1 MKTLRSII
9 FTSLTALLFS
19 SCGSKETPIDEKLTN
34 DSLTESIQDTTPV
47 TVDDLSKFKFDFAL
61 ANIPSPAGSIE
72 ELSKWGVSYNNE
84 LLNSTKNS
92 KNYTTEFL
100 KAVNLGIYNIDMS
113 YAIVNERG
121 EDVLKYMKTVLV
133 SSDAL
138 GLKGAIDQMIGKRAE
153 KNINNKDTL
162 LRILDDILIK
172 SDSYLRTNERLY
184 TASTVFAGAWLES
197 LYLTCK
203 IADGSTDAAVKTKA
217 YKHLW
222 EQRFHLGNLN
232 NVLDDHKDKKEV
244 TEFNTELKEIH
255 AEIFAVKK
263 PEDINEKKFK
273 SISDKIYALRTK
285 LTK

>member
-1 MKTLRSII
+1 MKKFTQILVASLALVAII
-9 FTSLTALLFS
+9 S
-19 SCGSKETPIDEKLTN
+19 SCNREVPIEDKPTT
-34 DSLTESIQDTTPV
+34 DSLAEIIPDTTPV

-61 ANIPSPAGSIE
+61 ANIPSPAASIE
-72 ELSKWGVSYNNE
+72 ELSKWGVDYNNAF
-84 LLNSTKNS
+84 LNNVKNS
-92 KNYTTEFL
+92 KNYTTEFS
-100 KAVNLGIYNIDMS
+100 KAINLGIYNIDMS

-153 KNINNKDTL
+153 KNIDNKDTL

-184 TASTVFAGAWLES
+184 TASTVFSGAWLES

-203 IADGSTDAAVKTKA
+203 LAESTSDAAIKTRA

-222 EQRFHLGNLN
+222 EQRFHLQNLI
-232 NVLDDHKDKKEV
+232 NVLEDFKDKKDV
-244 TEFNTELKEIH
+244 TDFNTNLKGIHTEIY
-255 AEIFAVKK
+255 AVKN
-263 PEDINEKKFK
+263 PEDIDEKIFK
-273 SISDKIYALRTK
+273 SISDKIYALRAKVTQ
-285 LTK
+285 